1 MAELEGSST
10 VSAQLEPRDG
20 SVECARPPQSKSHVP
35 QLGVLFSQVSMP
47 SLHAGE
53 ARYTAGATS
62 HSPRSLSLN
71 DVERGIAQNL
81 PILDALSAARLALAP
96 AQAGPRAATGLRLLA
111 QGDSWLDRG
120 SIDLADCLRR
130 DAGHAV
136 SSLAISGSTLE
147 QVAYGFLPRGHLG
160 VSDEQRVSRAEDLV
174 YALEAFRPDALVISA
189 GGNDVKGGAM
199 NLLGSALLSPGGFR
213 PEDVQRYVADA
224 FTQPY
229 RDLVA
234 LVAEKS
240 QRMSRHVPIVVQGYD
255 SPRVSARVARFAEQL
270 GGGSRTLV
278 DSVGTAFIDAFDAV
292 LSDLAAEHRGTVYLA
307 DLRGTLTSASDW
319 ADEIHPSAQG
329 FARLAAKIDGV
340 VRQAVAAAQ
349 E

>member
-1 MAELEGSST
+1 
-10 VSAQLEPRDG
+10 
-20 SVECARPPQSKSHVP
+20 
-35 QLGVLFSQVSMP
+35 MP
-47 SLHAGE
+47 SFQAGD
-53 ARYTAGATS
+53 ARHSAGSTG
-62 HSPRSLSLN
+62 RSRRPVSLDN
-71 DVERGIAQNL
+71 VERGIAEKL
-81 PILDALSAARLALAP
+81 PVLDALRAARIALEP
-96 AQAGPRAATGLRLLA
+96 AQARPPGATGLRLLT

-130 DAGHAV
+130 DTGHAV

-147 QVAYGFLPRGHLG
+147 QVAYGFLPSGHLG
-160 VSDEQRVSRAEDLV
+160 VSDAHRVSRAEELV

-199 NLLGSALLSPGGFR
+199 NLLGSALLSPGRFR
-213 PEDVQRYVADA
+213 ADDVQRYVADA

-234 LVAEKS
+234 LVVEKAK
-240 QRMSRHVPIVVQGYD
+240 RMSRRVPIVVQGYD
-255 SPRVSARVARFAEQL
+255 YPRVSARVARFAEQL

-278 DSVGTAFIDAFDAV
+278 DSVGRTFIDAFDAV

-307 DLRGTLTSASDW
+307 DLRGTLTGAADW
-319 ADEIHPSAQG
+319 SDEIHPSAQG

-340 VRQAVAAAQ
+340 VRQAVVGARKSLPAN
-349 E
+349 